1 MKLELKVGELLT
13 GALLLMSGN
22 AMASGF
28 ALIEQSGSGLG
39 NAYAGG
45 AASAE
50 DASTIF
56 YNPAGMSR
64 LKGRQLVVGGS
75 IISPSTKF
83 SDAGASPAA
92 LQTNNNGNG
101 GDAGSSAL
109 VPNAYFSMQVDPK
122 THIGLGINSPFGL
135 QTEYG
140 SNWVG
145 RFQAMKSSIRTVNL
159 NPSIS
164 YDLNEQVS
172 LGAGINYQHITGEL
186 TSAVNY
192 SAAAGGALGPNLEGV
207 STVSGSDSAWGYN
220 LGALYNLDP
229 KTRLGVAYRSRIKY
243 TLNGPV
249 GFSNVPGAMASSP
262 QLANGGVA
270 LPITMPD
277 TLSMSGFH
285 QLNDKWDVMADAT
298 WTGWSVLQQLQI
310 TRSSGATLQS
320 VQENWKNTWRVAAGA
335 NYHYNDRW
343 MARTGIALDQPPV
356 SDAYRT
362 ARIPDSN
369 RTWLSVG
376 GQYKVSPASTVDVGY
391 AHLFMNNASI
401 NQNQMA
407 SGAGNLAGS
416 YDSSADILSAQ
427 YTYGF

>member
-1 MKLELKVGELLT
+1 MKFNKINISELLA
-13 GALLLMSGN
+13 GAMLVMSGS

-28 ALIEQSGSGLG
+28 ALVEQSGSGLG

-75 IISPSTKF
+75 IITPSIKF
-83 SDAGASPAA
+83 SDAGSSPAA
-92 LQTNNNGNG
+92 LQTSNNGNG

-140 SNWVG
+140 SNWIG
-145 RFQAMKSSIRTVNL
+145 RFQAMKSSIQTINL

-172 LGAGINYQHITGEL
+172 LGAGLNYQHITGEL

-192 SAAAGGALGPNLEGV
+192 SALAGGALGSNVAGV
-207 STVSGSDSAWGYN
+207 SSVSGSDSAWGYN
-220 LGALYNLDP
+220 LGALFNVDP
-229 KTRLGVAYRSRIKY
+229 QTRLGVAYRSRIKY
-243 TLNGPV
+243 TLDGSV
-249 GFSNVPGAMASSP
+249 SFSNVPGP
-262 QLANGGVA
+262 LAGAVQNGGVT

-277 TLSMSGFH
+277 TLSISGFH
-285 QLNDKWDVMADAT
+285 QLNDKWDMMADAT

-310 TRSSGATLQS
+310 SRTSGATLQS

-343 MARTGIALDQPPV
+343 MARTGIAFDQSPV

-376 GQYKVSPASTVDVGY
+376 GQYKVSPASAVDLGY
-391 AHLFMNNASI
+391 AHLFMSNASI

-407 SGAGNLAGS
+407 SGAGNLVGT
-416 YDSSADILSAQ
+416 YDNSVDIFSAQ
-427 YTYGF
+427 YTYSF